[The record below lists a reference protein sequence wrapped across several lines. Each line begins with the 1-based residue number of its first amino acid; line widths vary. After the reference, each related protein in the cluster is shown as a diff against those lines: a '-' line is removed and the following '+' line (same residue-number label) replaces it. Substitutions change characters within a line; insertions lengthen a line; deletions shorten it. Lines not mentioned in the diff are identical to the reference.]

1 MRTLDR
7 LLEGLDVAVE
17 PLPTASGNRGAS
29 GPHERRGPAV
39 VDLACGTSVRC
50 GPDQVTVVPA
60 SRPLRVVPI
69 ATGVRIRV
77 TYQGAIDLFHQL
89 DGPLVAPIVPG
100 DSLHACFQE
109 LLDEIAVAR
118 PGRCVMVAALARR
131 LLILLLRRCLEG
143 DGDLPTW
150 LAALEDSR
158 LFRAVGAMRDRPEHV
173 FTVTELAEVAGM
185 SRTVFAA
192 RFTSA
197 MARPPIEFLKDLRFA
212 RAAHLLARTDLPVK
226 AIASR
231 VGYASRS
238 SFTRAFVAHHGA
250 PPTDFRA
257 TAADR

>member
-1 MRTLDR
+1 
-7 LLEGLDVAVE
+7 LLEGIEVTVD
-17 PLPTASGNRGAS
+17 PLPTAGGRGEAS
-29 GPHERRGPAV
+29 GRHERRGPAV

-50 GPDQVTVVPA
+50 GPDRVTVVPA
-60 SRPLRVVPI
+60 PRPLRVVPI

-77 TYQGAIDLFHQL
+77 TYQGAIDLFDQL
-89 DGPLVAPIVPG
+89 DRPLMAPIVPG

-118 PGRCVMVAALARR
+118 PGRYVMVAALARR
-131 LLILLLRRCLEG
+131 LLILLLRRCLDG

-173 FTVTELAEVAGM
+173 FTVTELAELAGM

-197 MARPPIEFLKDLRFA
+197 MARPPIEFLKGLRFA